1 MPPGGGRPPEE
12 PLKTLVYA
20 NHPDRARLVLAWV
33 DALALKIPTEATV
46 QTVVGAGPA
55 EREAAE
61 MLTKALSRNAG
72 ATTVEVKAGGGSPE
86 EAIATQ
92 AAEGDYSLVALAPAG
107 RKGFIRLFY
116 GSMVAHVVRR
126 VSTSVLVVRGG
137 GASPPRKIIV
147 CVSGSRHSLTNV
159 TVAAQLAGMFGAELT
174 LLTVI
179 SQVDVDAEK
188 AEPFDGDP
196 ETFLGSRHALAGHL
210 RVAAELAHRM
220 GAPPKVRVRQGLIA
234 DEIVDEAGESASDLL
249 VVGTHRSE
257 DFDTVYED
265 MTDQIV
271 QSSPITTLVVG
282 LRAALL

>member
-1 MPPGGGRPPEE
+1 M
-12 PLKTLVYA
+12 KTLVYA

-33 DALALKIPTEATV
+33 DALAMKIPTEATV

-55 EREAAE
+55 EAEAAE
-61 MLTKALSRNAG
+61 ILTKALSRCAG
-72 ATTVEVKAGGGSPE
+72 ARTVEVKAGEGSPE

-92 AAEGDYSLVALAPAG
+92 AADGDFALVVLAPAG

-126 VSTSVLVVRGG
+126 VSTSVLVVRALGVP
-137 GASPPRKIIV
+137 PPRKVLV
-147 CVSGSRHSLTNV
+147 CVSGSRHSLTSV
-159 TVAAQLAGMFGAELT
+159 TVAAQLAGIFAAELS

-179 SQVDVDAEK
+179 SQVDVDAAK

-196 ETFLGSRHALAGHL
+196 ETFLESRHALAGHL

-220 GAPPKVRVRQGLIA
+220 GAPAKVRVRQGLIT
-234 DEIVDEAGESASDLL
+234 DEIVDEVRESGADLL
-249 VVGTHRSE
+249 VVGTHRAE
-257 DFDTVYED
+257 DFDTVFED
-265 MTDQIV
+265 ITDQLV